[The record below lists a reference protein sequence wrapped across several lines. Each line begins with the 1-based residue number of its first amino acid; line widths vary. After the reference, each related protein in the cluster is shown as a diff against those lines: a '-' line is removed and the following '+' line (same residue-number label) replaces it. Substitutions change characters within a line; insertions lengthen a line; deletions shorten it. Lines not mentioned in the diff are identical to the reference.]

1 MPRAEIWLCMLL
13 LGCGKSTHRPS
24 PDLGSDPTA
33 PWDDLPAASSTASY
47 RNSLAECWTSASC
60 QRVMLVTH
68 GGDWDLQTPYDSRP
82 AFVHAVQRG
91 SDGIKGDFRLTSDG
105 VGVVAH
111 SSPIELFESVEC
123 AGKRIEQ
130 MTAAEV
136 TACHLIGSTSTF
148 QRVDHLLDWARGRTV
163 VMLDVKRAEDL
174 TGAIRVALEN
184 HAQDFLF
191 FEVHVRDF
199 ESIVVGTTGWD
210 ALHYLVWLDSPA
222 DADRVIA
229 ANHAAQGFMFEMDP
243 TYTGWDA
250 AAMKQLITG
259 KLHPAG
265 IRAFTSTDSKNPTPA
280 NHQALYDE
288 GFDVVMTYSL
298 SNGLPVRQ
306 AVNSARGV
314 SPP

>member
-1 MPRAEIWLCMLL
+1 MCRAELVLGL
-13 LGCGKSTHRPS
+13 VLAGCGTHPPS
-24 PDLGSDPTA
+24 SDGGADPNA
-33 PWDDLPAASSTASY
+33 IWDDPPAASSTPSY
-47 RNSLAECWTSASC
+47 RTSLAECWTSTAC
-60 QRVMLVTH
+60 QRAMLVTH

-123 AGKRIEQ
+123 VGKLVEQ
-130 MTAAEV
+130 LTADEV

-148 QRVDHLLDWARGRTV
+148 QRVDRLLAWARGRTV
-163 VMLDVKRAEDL
+163 VMLDVKRPEDL
-174 TGAIRVALEN
+174 VGAIRVGLDN
-184 HAQDFLF
+184 QAQDFLF
-191 FEVHVRDF
+191 YEVHVRDF
-199 ESIVVGTTGWD
+199 ESIVVGTPGWD
-210 ALHYLVWLDSPA
+210 QLHYLVWLDSPA

-229 ANHAAQGFMFEMDP
+229 ANHAQQGFMFEMDP
-243 TYTGWDA
+243 TYAGWDA
-250 AAMKQLITG
+250 TAMQQLISS

-265 IRAFTSTDSKNPTPA
+265 IRAFTSTDSKNPTAA

-298 SNGLPVRQ
+298 TNGLPVRQ
-306 AVNSARGV
+306 AVNTARGV